1 MARSVE
7 ICMITTLDGAIDV
20 NGRSQPLG
28 GPADQ
33 KRLIGL
39 RAESSVV
46 VVGAGTMRTE
56 NYGVP
61 SKDGLRI
68 GVVTL
73 SCNIDFTTPLFT
85 SGSGF
90 IITTTDAPEVPV
102 DCIRAGMTTIDFAEV
117 IAQLPEGLIHVEGG
131 PQLNAALLDADVVD
145 AINLTWSPRLVGSR
159 GASLS
164 QAPHELRNFSLASLT
179 TQEEFVFAR
188 YERTHIA

>member
-1 MARSVE
+1 
-7 ICMITTLDGAIDV
+7 MITTLDGAIDV

-39 RAESSVV
+39 RALSSAV

-61 SKDGLRI
+61 SKPGLRI

-73 SCNIDFTTPLFT
+73 SCNLDFSAPLFA

-90 IITTTDAPEVPV
+90 IITTTDAPDVPV
-102 DCIRAGMTTIDFAEV
+102 DSIRAGVGRINFAEV
-117 IAQLPEGLIHVEGG
+117 IAQLPEGMIHVEGG
-131 PQLNAALLDADVVD
+131 PQLNAALFDADVVD
-145 AINLTWSPRLVGSR
+145 AINLTWSPRLTGSR
-159 GASLS
+159 GRSLS
-164 QAPHELRNFSLASLT
+164 AAPHVLQRFTLASVKT
-179 TQEEFVFAR
+179 EEEFVFAR
-188 YERTHIA
+188 YERIINA

>member
-1 MARSVE
+1 
-7 ICMITTLDGAIDV
+7 MITTPDGAIDV

-56 NYGVP
+56 NYGAP
-61 SKDGLRI
+61 SKPGLRI

-73 SCNIDFTTPLFT
+73 SCNIDFTAPLFS

-102 DCIRAGMTTIDFAEV
+102 DSIRAGMTTIDFAEV

>member
-1 MARSVE
+1 
-7 ICMITTLDGAIDV
+7 MITTPDGAIDV

-33 KRLIGL
+33 KRLISLRGL
-39 RAESSVV
+39 SSVV
-46 VVGAGTMRTE
+46 IVGAGTMRTE

-61 SKDGLRI
+61 SKPGLRI

-73 SCNIDFTTPLFT
+73 SCNLDFTSPLFT

-90 IITTTDAPEVPV
+90 IITTADAPEVPV
-102 DCIRAGMTTIDFAEV
+102 DSIRAGEGSIDFAAV
-117 IAQLPEGLIHVEGG
+117 LAHLPEGMIHVEGG
-131 PQLNAALLDADVVD
+131 PQLNAALLEADVVD

-159 GASLS
+159 GPSIS
-164 QAPHELRNFSLASLT
+164 QAPHALRNFSLASLT

-188 YERTHIA
+188 YERKSIA